1 MALNIISNFA
11 ANVAHRNLVK
21 TDMQVTASLAKLSAG
36 TRVVSA
42 KDDAASLA
50 VGSRLR
56 AEVAALKQA
65 SVNAGQATSLLQ
77 IADGALSTIGDILVR
92 MKALAVQSASGQL
105 STTERNVLD
114 AEFQSLKNEVT
125 RISDDTEFNGTQLI
139 AGGSAVFTNGQ
150 SATTSE
156 LAGGIAPGITVTFNS
171 TSFDTGIITTDE
183 TYRLSYDFT
192 SLASQNITLTNL
204 QTGDRQTI
212 DVRLALDAIVTG
224 RSGTADTGDLVA
236 GESLSVN
243 FDQLGITVSLDE
255 FFDRTTDIVT
265 EGNQTVTGLANLTVN
280 GSINVEYATSGLTN
294 AGLDELLA
302 LGAYAAGTGLLTI
315 TVDTGAAD
323 FNLGTTGTTGLEF
336 DVDGTGT
343 FNPTVATNMDD
354 GGIHTVAIQLAT
366 SNETIATITLD
377 DVDGAVGGS
386 TFVIDVGQL
395 MFGVD
400 FTSTGTSTDFTFKV
414 GTGTATFDDLT
425 FTVNAA
431 SATTLAI
438 NNNDILTAAKADT
451 ASTAISTAIDTLNKQ
466 RADVGAAQ
474 NRLEFASS
482 NLAASIENAEAARSQ
497 LLDLDIASEIS
508 NFTSKQVLLQAG
520 VSMLA
525 QANQLPQNLLRL
537 LQ

>member
-36 TRVVSA
+36 TRVLSA

-105 STTERNVLD
+105 SQTERNVLD
-114 AEFQSLKNEVT
+114 AEFTALKDEVT
-125 RISDDTEFNGTQLI
+125 RISNDTEFNGTTLI
-139 AGGSAVFTNGQ
+139 KGADLNE
-150 SATTSE
+150 TTSAST
-156 LAGGIAPGITVTFNS
+156 LQSLGIQAVLFDTALHNVDDQVYRVEFTASTDVLRIVLLDGDGPTTQTITLSAAQKTAIAALQAEETLDISVGTTGITVRFDRNFDETVNILETATDDVTDLNSDITTFSATLAFSDVDGGISSTGLDALIALTSLDANGAGYDAATGILRIAIANDTTATTEIQFLALAGVNFQGAGDNTALADLVTASTVTIAIGGETFGTVTLGTVLATTVAGQGGFLEINIGQAIVNNDFTADGGS
-171 TSFDTGIITTDE
+171 TSFTFQIG
-183 TYRLSYDFT
+183 
-192 SLASQNITLTNL
+192 
-204 QTGDRQTI
+204 
-212 DVRLALDAIVTG
+212 
-224 RSGTADTGDLVA
+224 
-236 GESLSVN
+236 
-243 FDQLGITVSLDE
+243 
-255 FFDRTTDIVT
+255 
-265 EGNQTVTGLANLTVN
+265 
-280 GSINVEYATSGLTN
+280 
-294 AGLDELLA
+294 
-302 LGAYAAGTGLLTI
+302 
-315 TVDTGAAD
+315 
-323 FNLGTTGTTGLEF
+323 TGTTSGTD
-336 DVDGTGT
+336 DVT
-343 FNPTVATNMDD
+343 FSVAT
-354 GGIHTVAIQLAT
+354 
-366 SNETIATITLD
+366 
-377 DVDGAVGGS
+377 
-386 TFVIDVGQL
+386 
-395 MFGVD
+395 
-400 FTSTGTSTDFTFKV
+400 
-414 GTGTATFDDLT
+414 
-425 FTVNAA
+425 A
-431 SATTLAI
+431 SATALGI
-438 NNNDILTAAKADT
+438 NGNDILSAANS
-451 ASTAISTAIDTLNKQ
+451 STAITDLSTAIDTINSQ

-474 NRLEFASS
+474 NRLAFATS